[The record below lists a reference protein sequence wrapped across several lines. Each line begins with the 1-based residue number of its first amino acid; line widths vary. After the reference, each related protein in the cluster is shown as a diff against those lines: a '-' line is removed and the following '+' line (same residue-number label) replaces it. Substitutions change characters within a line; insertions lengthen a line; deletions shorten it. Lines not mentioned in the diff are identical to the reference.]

1 MKFHCLLIRVPTC
14 INTGP
19 RSSRLKDKKKGEGES
34 MVKEQFVQN
43 CIENN
48 KLLHILGKDSTVV
61 RLPESSSDISVCS
74 NLRVGSHLRVNRSLS
89 EDTMM
94 SHGGLV
100 SDNLIADRKQTV
112 DLVEDLYS
120 MKAFSSFYERKRILS
135 MYGAGDI
142 QPPRD
147 SEGDS
152 KAQGDR
158 LSDQR
163 LFSCVTC
170 GILTFACAAIVQPRE
185 PAARYLMSA
194 DCSFFNDWT
203 VNPGVPT
210 KGFNVSAGADII
222 AYKRRTQPG
231 SISEIMFLGALVI
244 FFLWPVSHWRYFS
257 ATLV

>member
-1 MKFHCLLIRVPTC
+1 M
-14 INTGP
+14 NTGP

-61 RLPESSSDISVCS
+61 RLPESSTDISVCS

-89 EDTMM
+89 EDTMT

-100 SDNLIADRKQTV
+100 SDNLIADRKQSI
-112 DLVEDLYS
+112 DLVEDLYP
-120 MKAFSSFYERKRILS
+120 MKAKFASFYERKRILS
-135 MYGAGDI
+135 MNGNGDI

-147 SEGDS
+147 GEGDS

-203 VNPGVPT
+203 VNSGVPT
-210 KGFNVSAGADII
+210 NGLNVAAAAADII
-222 AYKRRTQPG
+222 AYKRRPQAG
-231 SISEIMFLGALVI
+231 SISEIMFLGALVK
-244 FFLWPVSHWRYFS
+244 FFLWLVSRCSYFS
-257 ATLV
+257 ATLVQLTK